1 MLGRAGAEVRM
12 AQHAELPGIDLPRS
26 WPRHDTIAKVRY
38 ATLYAWRVAMN
49 EFTPSPVMRRL
60 TSLDAFRGITIAGM
74 ILVNNPGS
82 WRDLYG
88 LLGHAHWH
96 GWTPTDLVFPF
107 FLFIVGVAMA
117 YSFHRRLA
125 EGQSRLVLLKQVV
138 RRTIILFVLGL
149 IMAGFPDL
157 RLIAPYVAIVI
168 GLTLGN
174 TRGGQPGVRG
184 SGVGRLRGLSAWIFV
199 LAGLVFFVIDFG
211 HFQAE
216 QLRVPGVLQ
225 RIAVCYLAVALISM
239 TGGVWVRAGAVVVTL
254 LGYWLILSLVHPP
267 AGYAAE
273 VTGPEGLL
281 HDWIDVQLLGAHLYR
296 ERPDPEGLLSTLPAV
311 GTVLLG
317 LLTGQWLQSARESR
331 DKTVLMFV
339 AANVL
344 LVLAAW
350 WSQVLPI
357 NKKIWTSSYV
367 LLTAGLAL
375 HFLAMCY
382 WLLDV
387 KGYRRWAW
395 PFVVFGSNAIVVYVA
410 SSLMAKLMVRWTIAM
425 PDGGTIAF
433 KTWIYEALFAS
444 WASPPNAS
452 LLYALAYV
460 TFWLV
465 PMILLHQRRI
475 FIKI

>member
-1 MLGRAGAEVRM
+1 MIE
-12 AQHAELPGIDLPRS
+12 S
-26 WPRHDTIAKVRY
+26 
-38 ATLYAWRVAMN
+38 
-49 EFTPSPVMRRL
+49 SPASETRRL

-82 WRDLYG
+82 WGNLYG
-88 LLGHAHWH
+88 PLGHARWH

-117 YSFHRRLA
+117 FSFQRRLT
-125 EGQSRLVLLKQVV
+125 EGQPRLRLLKQVV
-138 RRTIILFVLGL
+138 RRTIILFMLGL
-149 IMAGFPDL
+149 IMAGFPDW
-157 RLIAPYVAIVI
+157 RLIAPYVAIVV
-168 GLTLGN
+168 GLALGN
-174 TRGGQPGVRG
+174 TNDRRPESSEAGAERMRNMV
-184 SGVGRLRGLSAWIFV
+184 AWIV
-199 LAGLVFFVIDFG
+199 LIAGLAFFILDFG

-225 RIAVCYLAVALISM
+225 RIAVCYLAAALISM
-239 TGGVWVRAGAVVVTL
+239 MGDVWVRGGAVIVL
-254 LGYWLILSLVHPP
+254 LVGYWLILSLVHPP
-267 AGYAAE
+267 AGYAAD
-273 VTGPEGLL
+273 VTGPAGLL
-281 HDWIDVQLLGAHLYR
+281 HDWIDVQLLGDHLYR
-296 ERPDPEGLLSTLPAV
+296 ERPDPEGLLSTMPAV
-311 GTVLLG
+311 ATVLLG

-331 DKTVLMFV
+331 DKTIALFF

-350 WSQVLPI
+350 WNSALPI

-410 SSLMAKLMVRWTIAM
+410 SSLVAKAMGRWTIAM
-425 PDGGTIAF
+425 PDGGEIAL
-433 KTWIYEALFAS
+433 KTWIYESFFAS

-452 LLYALAYV
+452 LFFALTYV
-460 TFWLV
+460 TLWLV
-465 PMILLHQRRI
+465 LMIPLHRRRI